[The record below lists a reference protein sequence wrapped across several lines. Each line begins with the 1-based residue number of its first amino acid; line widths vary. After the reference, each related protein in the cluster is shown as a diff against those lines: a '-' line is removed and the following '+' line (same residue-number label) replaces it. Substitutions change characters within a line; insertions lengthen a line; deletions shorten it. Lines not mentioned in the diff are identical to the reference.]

1 MAEKKYTYA
10 VGRRKTSTATVH
22 LTKGKGNILV
32 KKGDEYV
39 KINDYFIGEGAQE
52 LVKDAL
58 FPFTVLGKTT
68 QKMFDITI
76 HVVGGGLRW
85 QAEAMRLAISRALV
99 EFNPEYR
106 LTLKPYGLLK
116 RDPREKE
123 RKKPGLRKA
132 RKSPQWSKR

>member
-1 MAEKKYTYA
+1 MAENKYYYA

-22 LTKGKGNILV
+22 LKKGKGNILV
-32 KKGDEYV
+32 RKGDEYI
-39 KINDYFIGEGAQE
+39 KIEDYFVWEWAQE

-58 FPFTVLGKTT
+58 FPFAILGKNT

-76 HVVGGGLRW
+76 HLSGGGLRG
-85 QAEAMRLAISRALV
+85 QAEAARLAISRALV
-99 EFNPEYR
+99 EFNPDYR

-123 RKKPGLRKA
+123 RKKPGLKKA